1 MVMDYLEVFARGGG
15 GGSSGGG
22 DASYGIAAIGYF
34 IGFYVTKIIR
44 KIVNE
49 EKAKLFSLVAM
60 GLITVIFILFIMISG
75 SFLATYLIAL
85 IIAGLWT
92 GWYTQFHGI
101 WDKLKNKI
109 KKADVDLGKAQQ
121 ADSSWDET
129 KLHELCRATFMRY
142 QDDWTRL
149 DEAKLSEYITANYAL
164 KTSLLLQILRDL
176 NRQNAVMNP
185 EIIKIDTVEV
195 HDNADN
201 NQDSFTVLIEAKAND
216 TLINLSTRET
226 IFSDNNTFTEF
237 WTFNRTGNNWLLDSI
252 DQTTA
257 DQNNANQTL
266 VQLATQNSMYYSLDM
281 GWLFLPERG
290 QVFKDGSFGVSDI
303 NNHIV
308 GTINNILVQI
318 YTYKAKPGKDGS
330 IDYVIGQINVPKYY
344 GNILVRPK
352 ISMFNL
358 AGATNKIK
366 PPENS
371 SQYEYEWTDF
381 NKKFEVFAT
390 EGDRLASFELIN
402 PKFMEMMYEIDEAL
416 VLEVVDNNIYFR
428 VSQKTNLD
436 TYTKL
441 MELLKQA
448 HKELKL

>member
-1 MVMDYLEVFARGGG
+1 MDYLEVFARGGG

-266 VQLATQNSMYYSLDM
+266 VQLATQNSM
-281 GWLFLPERG
+281 
-290 QVFKDGSFGVSDI
+290 
-303 NNHIV
+303 
-308 GTINNILVQI
+308 
-318 YTYKAKPGKDGS
+318 
-330 IDYVIGQINVPKYY
+330 
-344 GNILVRPK
+344 
-352 ISMFNL
+352 
-358 AGATNKIK
+358 
-366 PPENS
+366 
-371 SQYEYEWTDF
+371 
-381 NKKFEVFAT
+381 
-390 EGDRLASFELIN
+390 
-402 PKFMEMMYEIDEAL
+402 
-416 VLEVVDNNIYFR
+416 
-428 VSQKTNLD
+428 
-436 TYTKL
+436 
-441 MELLKQA
+441 
-448 HKELKL
+448 

>member
-164 KTSLLLQILRDL
+164 KTSLLMQILRDL

-358 AGATNKIK
+358 AG
-366 PPENS
+366 
-371 SQYEYEWTDF
+371 
-381 NKKFEVFAT
+381 
-390 EGDRLASFELIN
+390 DRKS
-402 PKFMEMMYEIDEAL
+402 
-416 VLEVVDNNIYFR
+416 VV
-428 VSQKTNLD
+428 
-436 TYTKL
+436 
-441 MELLKQA
+441 
-448 HKELKL
+448 